1 MTVITKK
8 KKRER
13 ERDLSVVILSNLKV
27 VILRMIKKETVVVSL
42 NSELI

>member
-1 MTVITKK
+1 M
-8 KKRER
+8 
-13 ERDLSVVILSNLKV
+13 VILSNLKV